1 MFFFFLMFPQHD
13 IYLWLCSSSVVGAF
27 MPLTLS
33 HPAVPALC
41 VYGAFVLHTAH
52 SKMSY
57 YFSFIFFQTDEGVE
71 GLSSSA
77 SASLSL
83 FSPFGSSKDSQL
95 RLPLSLPI
103 FYPSFRMQHHNQCYC
118 SLAPPLAPLLHLSFT
133 SSPSFLSLLLF
144 PFRLHS
150 CYLLLVKKKKKNSDT
165 SSDPLQCV
173 FFSPPSSS
181 YMVISLQ
188 ISAVSGRVL
197 PSCLDHSAL
206 ICEAAELLR
215 TAEHASLEWIY
226 ALGEAQGGSKKRYY
240 V

>member
-1 MFFFFLMFPQHD
+1 MCYFTTRVEHYALKVYRTFSVGSLGGVFFFLMFPQHD

-118 SLAPPLAPLLHLSFT
+118 SLAPP
-133 SSPSFLSLLLF
+133 
-144 PFRLHS
+144 
-150 CYLLLVKKKKKNSDT
+150 
-165 SSDPLQCV
+165 
-173 FFSPPSSS
+173 SPPSSICPLPPHLHP
-181 YMVISLQ
+181 ISSFLY
-188 ISAVSGRVL
+188 SSSLSGST
-197 PSCLDHSAL
+197 PA
-206 ICEAAELLR
+206 ICF
-215 TAEHASLEWIY
+215 
-226 ALGEAQGGSKKRYY
+226 
-240 V
+240 